1 MGTNETGMLRSVRY
15 FFGIFMVL
23 FYLAVA
29 VLLATNFFGFA
40 FSKWLQWLFAVL
52 FGLYGLYRGYRLV
65 TGQDFYGRRPT
76 TSDDDETRY
85 TTYAEELKK
94 MTESS
99 NDDNN
104 EQVK

>member
-1 MGTNETGMLRSVRY
+1 VRY

-40 FSKWLQWLFAVL
+40 FSKWLQWLFAAL

-65 TGQDFYGRRPT
+65 TGQDFYGRRPA
-76 TSDDDETRY
+76 DNDEQESY
-85 TTYAEELKK
+85 TTYAEQLKK
-94 MTESS
+94 MKE
-99 NDDNN
+99 DN
-104 EQVK
+104 ETKL